1 MVGIILVPAMQQ
13 LMRKV
18 VISVIECVV
27 ERRITM
33 GGKII
38 KWLMLVLCGVT
49 GIAALLTVNFLPS
62 FLCTAGITAYY
73 CRHYNVE
80 FEYGFCGGVLTID
93 AIIAGKKRKR
103 KYVWDFNEGEIEKVL
118 PFRDYKHPAG
128 RRVRVVDCASGRDN
142 VRVYVIIVDQ
152 KRYIDKIIFEPNDEL
167 LKAIY
172 HVSPAIVK
180 L

>member
-1 MVGIILVPAMQQ
+1 
-13 LMRKV
+13 
-18 VISVIECVV
+18 
-27 ERRITM
+27 M

-49 GIAALLTVNFLPS
+49 GIAALLTVNFLPA

-93 AIIAGKKRKR
+93 EIFAGKKRKR
-103 KYVWDFNEGEIEKVL
+103 KYAWDFNGGEIEKVL

-128 RRVRVVDCASGRDN
+128 RRVRVVDCASGCDDA
-142 VRVYVIIVDQ
+142 RVYVIIVD
-152 KRYIDKIIFEPNDEL
+152 KKHYIEKIIFEPNDEM
-167 LKAIY
+167 LKTIY
-172 HVSPAIVK
+172 LVSPATVK